1 MPKLQS
7 ATKDHQLQAGR
18 LIKLCIQ
25 HNESELWLTAFTNEI
40 ENLQKNT
47 TASMSSTIDE
57 IEDALMS
64 LKDVKLKYNA
74 QRNIVKEVL
83 NL

>member
-1 MPKLQS
+1 MWFIGVQVEQEMSAPRPKKNPGS
-7 ATKDHQLQAGR
+7 APVL
-18 LIKLCIQ
+18 
-25 HNESELWLTAFTNEI
+25 
-40 ENLQKNT
+40 KNT

-64 LKDVKLKYNA
+64 LKDVKLKYNS

>member
-1 MPKLQS
+1 MLKLQS
-7 ATKDHQLQAGR
+7 A
-18 LIKLCIQ
+18 
-25 HNESELWLTAFTNEI
+25 NEI
-40 ENLQKNT
+40 ENLLKNT

-57 IEDALMS
+57 IEYALMS
-64 LKDVKLKYNA
+64 LKDVKLKYNS

>member
-1 MPKLQS
+1 M
-7 ATKDHQLQAGR
+7 
-18 LIKLCIQ
+18 
-25 HNESELWLTAFTNEI
+25 NEI
-40 ENLQKNT
+40 ENLLKNT

-64 LKDVKLKYNA
+64 LKDVKYNS